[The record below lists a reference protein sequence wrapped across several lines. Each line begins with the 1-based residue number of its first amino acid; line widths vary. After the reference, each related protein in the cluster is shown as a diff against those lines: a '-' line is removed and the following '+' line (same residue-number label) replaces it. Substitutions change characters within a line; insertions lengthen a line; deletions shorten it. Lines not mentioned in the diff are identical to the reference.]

1 MAPVPADR
9 IPVIVGV
16 GEVTD
21 RPADPLEGKEP
32 VALMAEALRLA
43 EADAGGAGRLLA
55 ALDSLDIVNE
65 ISWPYRDPVGRL
77 CAALGTRPARAAY
90 GVVGGET
97 PVRYLHEAAL
107 RIARGESAVAAV
119 CGAEAEHTV
128 QRAKRA
134 GLRLPW
140 EGHDPDHRPI
150 RGRTSS
156 GRGAAPRCRDAADRL
171 PVLRERDA
179 GRLGADPGAG
189 AGGVGGA
196 VVGPLRGG
204 RRQPNAWLG
213 RFHAPAEIAAPS
225 PRNRPVAWPYLKLM
239 VANPTVNQGAAVLL
253 TSLARARAA
262 GVPDRRV
269 IHVWGGAAAEEPRD
283 YLARDG
289 YRRSGAMEAV
299 LERRGGRRRGAGRL
313 RPCRAL
319 QLLPLR
325 PKMARRTLGLG
336 PDVVPTVAGGL
347 TFFGAP
353 LNNYM
358 GHAAVAMVA
367 ACATRRAGGVGL
379 LYGQGGYVTKHH
391 ALVVASRP
399 REGGGELAQGY
410 SVQAV
415 ADARRGPVP
424 ELVADAAGRAFVE
437 TFTVLFDRDAAPT
450 HGVVIARADGSGAR
464 LMARVPAEDTESLG
478 LLLDEKHRRSG
489 LWGRSAPVGDGT
501 GGMEMCMSPEPELA
515 ARSDSSCDVPP
526 TRAY

>member
-1 MAPVPADR
+1 MALVSADR
-9 IPVIVGV
+9 VPVIVGV

-21 RPADPLEGKEP
+21 RPADPLDGKEP

-43 EADAGGAGRLLA
+43 EEDAGGAGRLLA

-77 CAALGTRPARAAY
+77 CAALGIGPARAVY
-90 GVVGGET
+90 GVVGGQT

-150 RGRTSS
+150 RG
-156 GRGAAPRCRDAADRL
+156 ADFQQ
-171 PVLRERDA
+171 PVAR
-179 GRLGADPGAG
+179 RLGVATPPTVYPFYENATLAAWGQSPEQAR
-189 AGGVGGA
+189 AESAALWSSLSA
-196 VVGPLRGG
+196 VAAA
-204 RRQPNAWLG
+204 QPNAWLG
-213 RFHAPAEIAAPS
+213 RFHAPAEIATPS

-239 VANPTVNQGAAVLL
+239 VANPAVNQGAAVLL

-262 GVPDRRV
+262 GIPDRRLV
-269 IHVWGGAAAEEPRD
+269 HVWGGAAADEPRD

-289 YRRSGAMEAV
+289 YRHSGAMEAV
-299 LERRGGRRRGAGRL
+299 LEAAVAVVGGGGAAGFDL
-313 RPCRAL
+313 VELYSCFPCV
-319 QLLPLR
+319 

-336 PDVVPTVAGGL
+336 PEVVPTVAGGL

-358 GHAAVAMVA
+358 GHAAVAMV
-367 ACATRRAGGVGL
+367 RRLRDVPGGGVGL
-379 LYGQGGYVTKHH
+379 LYGQGEYVTKHH

-399 REGGGELAQGY
+399 REEGGAVAQDY

-424 ELVADAAGRAFVE
+424 ELVADVAGPASVE
-437 TFTVLFDRDAAPT
+437 TFTVLFDRNAAPT
-450 HGVVIARADGSGAR
+450 HGVVIARAEGGGAR

-478 LLLDEKHRRSG
+478 LLLDKERS
-489 LWGRSAPVGDGT
+489 PVGAAGTVRVGRDGLL
-501 GGMEMCMSPEPELA
+501 EWRC
-515 ARSDSSCDVPP
+515 R
-526 TRAY
+526 

>member
-21 RPADPLEGKEP
+21 RPADPREGKEP

-90 GVVGGET
+90 GVVGGQT

-107 RIARGESAVAAV
+107 RIARGESVVAAV

-150 RGRTSS
+150 RG
-156 GRGAAPRCRDAADRL
+156 ADYQR
-171 PVLRERDA
+171 PVAR
-179 GRLGADPGAG
+179 RLGVATPPTVYPFYENATLAAWGQTPAQARAESAALWSALSAVAAG
-189 AGGVGGA
+189 
-196 VVGPLRGG
+196 
-204 RRQPNAWLG
+204 QPNAWLG
-213 RFHAPAEIAAPS
+213 RLHAPAEIATPS
-225 PRNRPVAWPYLKLM
+225 PRNRPIAWPYLKLM
-239 VANPTVNQGAAVLL
+239 VANPAVNQGAALLL
-253 TSLARARAA
+253 TSLARARAT
-262 GVPDRRV
+262 GIPDRSLV
-269 IHVWGGAAAEEPRD
+269 HVWGGAAADEPRD
-283 YLARDG
+283 YLARDD
-289 YRRSGAMEAV
+289 YRHSGAMEAV
-299 LERRGGRRRGAGRL
+299 LEAAAAVGGGGAAGFDVVELYNRFP
-313 RPCRAL
+313 RV
-319 QLLPLR
+319 
-325 PKMARRTLGLG
+325 PKTARRTLGLG
-336 PDVVPTVAGGL
+336 PEVVPTVVGGL

-358 GHAAVAMVA
+358 GHAVVAMVRRLREA
-367 ACATRRAGGVGL
+367 AGGGVGL
-379 LYGQGGYVTKHH
+379 LYGQGEYVTKHH

-399 REGGGELAQGY
+399 REDGEMAQGY

-415 ADARRGPVP
+415 ADARRGQVP
-424 ELVADAAGRAFVE
+424 ELVADCAGRAFVE
-437 TFTVLFDRDAAPT
+437 TFTVLFDREAAPT
-450 HGVVIARADGSGAR
+450 HGVVIARAEGGGAR

-478 LLLDEKHRRSG
+478 LLLDEKRSPIG
-489 LWGRSAPVGDGT
+489 SVGTVRVGRDG
-501 GGMEMCMSPEPELA
+501 MLEWRCA
-515 ARSDSSCDVPP
+515 
-526 TRAY
+526 